1 MERPKRR
8 RKQPL
13 GRDSSREFY
22 YVGPPSALQ
31 KRDGIEMVH
40 TRGPLINMQ
49 CKEMDKKNNQQC
61 KRQTVVGCGICWQ
74 HLKYRHYLKLTDPQS
89 KWMGNLL
96 VKAYFLLPLWNQIE
110 LFLTKVYI

>member
-22 YVGPPSALQ
+22 YVGSPSTLQ
-31 KRDGIEMVH
+31 KRNGVEMVH

-61 KRQTVVGCGICWQ
+61 KRQTFCRVW
-74 HLKYRHYLKLTDPQS
+74 YLLATS
-89 KWMGNLL
+89 
-96 VKAYFLLPLWNQIE
+96 QIQT
-110 LFLTKVYI
+110 LSQN